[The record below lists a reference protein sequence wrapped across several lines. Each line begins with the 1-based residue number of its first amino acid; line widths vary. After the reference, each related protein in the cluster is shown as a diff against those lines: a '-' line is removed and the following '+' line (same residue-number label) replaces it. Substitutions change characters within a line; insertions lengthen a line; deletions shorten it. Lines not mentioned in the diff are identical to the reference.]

1 MLNLYSFLDLSYNLR
16 KRDVLVLDVAFHRTI
31 AVLAGVLWAAL
42 VSRFW
47 WPAEAR
53 RELSKSLSELSF
65 LYCSN
70 AMVLLDLFQSFCLN
84 IGWLYTRLV
93 ASNSFAP
100 EYREDYHESGVDVVA
115 RPTRLTNSIQ
125 EFMAMY
131 IYLVFISCIIDFEVW
146 SRELHLQI
154 KLIELQSL
162 LAQAQLE
169 PRLKG
174 PFPVELYRRILVS
187 LQTILDKLH
196 SMRCVTT
203 REEWYC
209 FSDLYLYF

>member
-1 MLNLYSFLDLSYNLR
+1 MGSLGV
-16 KRDVLVLDVAFHRTI
+16 KVLVASRSSPRVDQI
-31 AVLAGVLWAAL
+31 AERVEFPLL
-42 VSRFW
+42 FQH
-47 WPAEAR
+47 PD
-53 RELSKSLSELSF
+53 
-65 LYCSN
+65 
-70 AMVLLDLFQSFCLN
+70 LDLFQSFCLN

-100 EYREDYHESGVDVVA
+100 EYREDYHESGADDVA

-131 IYLVFISCIIDFEVW
+131 ICFVFMSCIIDFEVW

-162 LAQAQLE
+162 LAQAQHE

-209 FSDLYLYF
+209 FSDLYFDF

>member
-1 MLNLYSFLDLSYNLR
+1 MI
-16 KRDVLVLDVAFHRTI
+16 DVL
-31 AVLAGVLWAAL
+31 
-42 VSRFW
+42 
-47 WPAEAR
+47 
-53 RELSKSLSELSF
+53 
-65 LYCSN
+65 
-70 AMVLLDLFQSFCLN
+70 
-84 IGWLYTRLV
+84 
-93 ASNSFAP
+93 
-100 EYREDYHESGVDVVA
+100 
-115 RPTRLTNSIQ
+115 
-125 EFMAMY
+125 
-131 IYLVFISCIIDFEVW
+131 

-162 LAQAQLE
+162 LAQAQHE

-209 FSDLYLYF
+209 HSSYLIWFLSNCLYLGIRQVVNCNLNDISLDVSAIFQDVRQDFIIPVNKERREMVGNIMLSFSTLASAFRLKAPLPAYLPPVEKARLRLV

>member
-1 MLNLYSFLDLSYNLR
+1 MLNLYSFLNLSYNLR
-16 KRDVLVLDVAFHRTI
+16 KGDVLVLDVAFHRTI
-31 AVLAGVLWAAL
+31 AVLAGVMWAAL

-53 RELSKSLSELSF
+53 RELTKSLSELSF

-70 AMVLLDLFQSFCLN
+70 ALVLLDSFQSFCLN

-100 EYREDYHESGVDVVA
+100 EYREDSGVDDVA

-131 IYLVFISCIIDFEVW
+131 VCLVFTSCIIEFEVW

-174 PFPVELYRRILVS
+174 PFPVELYRGILVS
-187 LQTILDKLH
+187 LQIILDKLH

-209 FSDLYLYF
+209 FQ